1 MDTLAKFVAAMQTL
15 PTRGAMLDYHVDK
28 NFNSTNPVSVWSRS
42 VVMWGNKFSKVFYTL
57 TLCRMYIKVLTHEI
71 FCQAARSRGTII
83 PQ

>member
-42 VVMWGNKFSKVFYTL
+42 VVMWGNKFSKVFYTV
-57 TLCRMYIKVLTHEI
+57 TSCSMYTKVLTHEI

>member
-1 MDTLAKFVAAMQTL
+1 MDTLAKFVAAMKTL

-28 NFNSTNPVSVWSRS
+28 NFNSSNPVSLWSRS
-42 VVMWGNKFSKVFYTL
+42 IIFWGKKISKVLYTV
-57 TLCRMYIKVLTHEI
+57 TLHSIYTRVLTHEI